1 MHADT
6 KSAMCG
12 RIRETM
18 YSSRIPLPWGESPN
32 EAEPDTCVVPKPKE
46 VVGGPARALPNP
58 KEVGTVLPF
67 E

>member
-1 MHADT
+1 
-6 KSAMCG
+6 
-12 RIRETM
+12 M